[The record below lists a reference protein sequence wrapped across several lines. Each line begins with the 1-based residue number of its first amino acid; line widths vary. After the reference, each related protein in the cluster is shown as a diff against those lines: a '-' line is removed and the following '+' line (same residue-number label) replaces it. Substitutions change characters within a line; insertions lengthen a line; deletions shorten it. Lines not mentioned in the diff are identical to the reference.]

1 MMSFDEIDE
10 IETSNDPNSCYRS
23 DDEPLYTITEWDD
36 TELVHQT
43 KDEVI
48 DYTVKELTTF
58 LFRINTAYSEEGEEA
73 AFEVAK
79 NYLEK
84 FSAIEEEE

>member
-1 MMSFDEIDE
+1 MSFDEIDE
-10 IETSNDPNSCYRS
+10 NETFNDPNSCYRS
-23 DDEPLYTITEWDD
+23 DDEPLYMITEWNG
-36 TELVHQT
+36 TELMHQT
-43 KDEVI
+43 KGDVI
-48 DYTVKELTTF
+48 DYTVKELTTL